1 MIHSTILVAG
11 ITNMETTVRVEGFP
25 LEYTKSRFAFDGVT
39 DRVGGVGY
47 NVARMLAAMGA
58 RVELFTL
65 LGHDLVGNVLRE
77 KLASI
82 AGLGQRCIQQS
93 EAQSLRSTILVDPT
107 GRGAMFTDLKNSQ
120 DLALPV
126 EVIHQSLTGVE
137 WVHASNINWAL
148 SVAQAA
154 KARGITVST
163 DVQNLRRLDDPYN
176 SRFLAA
182 ADWVFLSGEQ
192 VEGSQQAFLEQLMAQ
207 YPVTG
212 VVMTLAENG
221 ALLCTRN
228 RDGKNEIRHQHA
240 ILQGPVVNVTGAG
253 DTLAAGFMAGMQQG
267 LSPWESLLMGQVAA
281 GFRITQPSSS
291 DGVPDAVWLKEECKK
306 LLHEEPFG

>member
-1 MIHSTILVAG
+1 MSKGILVAG
-11 ITNMETTVRVEGFP
+11 ITNMETTVRLEGFP

-65 LGHDLVGNVLRE
+65 LGRDLVGNVLRE
-77 KLASI
+77 KLATI
-82 AGLGQRCIQQS
+82 IGLGQRCIQQT
-93 EAQSLRSTILVDPT
+93 EAQTLRSTILVDPT

-120 DLALPV
+120 DLVLPEDV
-126 EVIHQSLTGVE
+126 LNESLAGVE

-148 SVAQAA
+148 SVAQDA
-154 KARGITVST
+154 KGKGITVST
-163 DVQNLRRLDDPYN
+163 DVQNLRQLDDAYN
-176 SRFLAA
+176 SRFLAV

-192 VEGSQQAFLEQLMAQ
+192 VEGSQKDFLEQLMAR
-207 YPVTG
+207 YAVSG
-212 VVMTLAENG
+212 VVMTVAENG
-221 ALLCTRN
+221 AFLGTRKA
-228 RDGKNEIRHQHA
+228 DGNLQVQHQKA

-291 DGVPDAVWLKEECKK
+291 DGTPDAVWLKEECKK
-306 LLHEEPFG
+306 RLHQ